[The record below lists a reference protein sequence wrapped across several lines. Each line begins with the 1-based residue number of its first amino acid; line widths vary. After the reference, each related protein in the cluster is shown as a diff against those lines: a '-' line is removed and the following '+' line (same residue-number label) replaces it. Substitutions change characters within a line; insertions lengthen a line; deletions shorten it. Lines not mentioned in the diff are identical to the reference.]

1 MCRTLAVT
9 IVYYPDPVKLKDNI
23 DRYIKHIDRLIIWNN
38 TPAAEAG
45 KYPLDLNGIQEKTT
59 VISTGRNEGIAF
71 PVNRCARIARD
82 EGFDLLMVMDQDST
96 WLDYERYITG
106 IKSHLSQYEDAVFTP
121 NINERENAASVP
133 VRKKSFINSGTV
145 FPIETLL
152 HIGPLNEYL
161 SVDGVD
167 MDYSLRAICGGI
179 EILCLTDCRMV
190 QQFGNPI
197 DSRLLGCQTSNYPA
211 ERTFNIV
218 KNHLLL
224 YRKYKKAMSPAQRK
238 MIIQSYILKRG
249 VKVLLMEKE
258 KLKKT
263 GSIIKGIY
271 VGLKTPLTV
280 AFPASDNF

>member
-1 MCRTLAVT
+1 MYRTLAIT
-9 IVYYPDPVKLKDNI
+9 TVYYPDPVKLRDNI
-23 DRYIKHIDRLIIWNN
+23 DRYIQHIDRLIIWNN

-45 KYPLDLNGIQEKTT
+45 KYPIDLDGIHEKAK

-96 WLDYERYITG
+96 WLDYERYITAV
-106 IKSHLSQYEDAVFTP
+106 KSCLPEYGDAIFIP
-121 NINERENAASVP
+121 NINERENPVTAP

-145 FPIETLL
+145 FPIGTLL
-152 HIGPLNEYL
+152 RIGPLNEYL
-161 SVDGVD
+161 FVDGVD
-167 MDYSLRAICGGI
+167 MDYSLRAVRNGI

-190 QQFGNPI
+190 QQFGNPVE
-197 DSRLLGCQTSNYPA
+197 SRLLGCQTSNYPA

-218 KNHLLL
+218 KNHVLL
-224 YRKYKKAMSPAQRK
+224 YRKYKKAMSAVQRK

-249 VKVLLMEKE
+249 VKVLLMEKG

-263 GSIIKGIY
+263 GSILKGVY
-271 VGLKTPLTV
+271 AGLRTPLSA
-280 AFPASDNF
+280 AFPTSDNF